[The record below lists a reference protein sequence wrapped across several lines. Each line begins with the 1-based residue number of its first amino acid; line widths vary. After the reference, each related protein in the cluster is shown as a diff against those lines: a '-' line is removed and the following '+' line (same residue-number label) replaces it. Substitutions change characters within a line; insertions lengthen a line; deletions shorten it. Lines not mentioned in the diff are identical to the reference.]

1 MFGATGDL
9 ARRKLLPGLFR
20 LAAAGLMPDRYQIV
34 GSARRGL
41 TGEQFREHARQ
52 AVADFG
58 TIKPEGDAWD
68 AFQRSLSFA
77 SAEPGR
83 TEALAAAVG
92 RAEREIGGALAR
104 LCHLAVPPAAFE
116 STLATL
122 SAAGL
127 AAGSRVIIEKP
138 FGTDLASARELNQK
152 VHALFS
158 EPQVFRI
165 DHFLGKESVGNI
177 LAFRFA
183 NGLFEPVWNRNH
195 IAYVQIDVPE
205 TLSIEGRA
213 DFYDH
218 TGAYRDMI
226 VTHLFQVLAF
236 VAMEPPTS
244 LDARHLRDETAK
256 VFDAVRPIDIAHVVR
271 GQYAGY
277 TGESGVAEGSGTETM
292 AAVRA
297 EVDNWRWAGVPFYVR
312 SGKRLPKRSSEIAIQ
327 FRAVPH
333 RLFTEAGADPE
344 PNLLAMRIQP
354 DEGILLR
361 FGAKVPG
368 LGIDVRAVN
377 MDFTYGSAFSV
388 DSPDAYETLILD
400 ALLGDASLFTRADEV
415 EAAWSIVT
423 PIIETWAIDEPPAF
437 PNYEAGTWGPDEA
450 HQLLARDGRRW
461 RRIEVFRPDLNS
473 TPVAEKGTDASMV
486 PKLTPAAAAL
496 YGAACESY
504 VPLKDVPGDPFTH
517 PAFKLT
523 LTTKEGAETLT
534 VGAGGTDVFYC
545 RLSPRLPDDVV
556 MVVRR
561 ALLQNLIDLTR

>member
-1 MFGATGDL
+1 MTSATTPASPPPRRVHGSTPRPDDHVIVMFGATGDL

-226 VTHLFQVLAF
+226 VTHLFQVLGF

-297 EVDNWRWAGVPFYVR
+297 EVDNWRWAGVPFLLR
-312 SGKRLPKRSSEIAIQ
+312 SGKRLAASRQVITLGFHQPPLRMFPIRRGDTPAGRRNEIVID
-327 FRAVPH
+327 F
-333 RLFTEAGADPE
+333 ADPGSITTSFLAKE
-344 PNLLAMRIQP
+344 PGATMRLGTAELTFRYA
-354 DEGILLR
+354 DS
-361 FGAKVPG
+361 FGAALG
-368 LGIDVRAVN
+368 LEG
-377 MDFTYGSAFSV
+377 
-388 DSPDAYETLILD
+388 YERLLLD
-400 ALLGDASLFTRADEV
+400 AMLGDQSLFTRAD
-415 EAAWSIVT
+415 A
-423 PIIETWAIDEPPAF
+423 IERLWEISAPLLEHPPAVQ
-437 PNYEAGTWGPDEA
+437 PYAPGSWGPQPTLD
-450 HQLLARDGRRW
+450 HLAA
-461 RRIEVFRPDLNS
+461 PD
-473 TPVAEKGTDASMV
+473 
-486 PKLTPAAAAL
+486 
-496 YGAACESY
+496 
-504 VPLKDVPGDPFTH
+504 H
-517 PAFKLT
+517 WH
-523 LTTKEGAETLT
+523 
-534 VGAGGTDVFYC
+534 
-545 RLSPRLPDDVV
+545 LS
-556 MVVRR
+556 
-561 ALLQNLIDLTR
+561 